1 MSRPNS
7 IRSLPPT
14 EWSEGDRL
22 AWEAACRPAKQ
33 LVRGGA
39 ASHLAAV
46 TQVDLA
52 NRYGLFLDF
61 LFRSRRLDLGAEAGA
76 QVIPEAIAPFIA
88 ELQARVSS
96 VTVSRTIYKV
106 RRAAECIA
114 PHLDFAWLAEIEKDL
129 ILLERPKEDF
139 ARDVAPER
147 LVEAG
152 LTLIGEAERET
163 KGSRLKR
170 AMLMRNGLMV
180 ALLALCPIR
189 LRNFASLT
197 IGQTFV
203 SRDREW
209 WIVLEDTKSQR
220 PDHRPVDHL
229 LASYIDAYLSAYRPV
244 LIAHSPHRVDSAL
257 EPATALGMEEVCAL
271 WLGRHGRPLTY
282 NAVERLITETT
293 RMTLGVGVNP
303 HRFRTSAATSV
314 ALHAPHSPHLGSA
327 LLQHSDPRVTQE
339 HYVRASSLS
348 VTADFTVLIAD
359 LRKR

>member
-1 MSRPNS
+1 MSRPGS
-7 IRSLPPT
+7 IRSLPLK
-14 EWSEGDRL
+14 EWPEADRV
-22 AWEAACRPAKQ
+22 AWEAACRPAKR

-46 TQVDLA
+46 TQMDLA

-61 LFRSRRLDLGAEAGA
+61 LLRSRRLDPRADAGV
-76 QVIPEAIAPFIA
+76 QVTPEAATPFIA

-114 PHLDFAWLAEIEKDL
+114 PHLDFGWLAEIGKDL
-129 ILLERPKEDF
+129 ALLERPKEDF

-152 LTLIGEAERET
+152 LTLICEAEKDTR
-163 KGSRLKR
+163 GSRLKR
-170 AMLMRNGLMV
+170 AMLVRNGLMV

-203 SRDREW
+203 SRDGEW
-209 WIVLEDTKSQR
+209 WIVLEDTKSER

-229 LASYIDAYLSAYRPV
+229 LASYIEAYLNVYQPV
-244 LIAHSPHRVDSAL
+244 LLAHSHTDLIQLLRQPLSGRKRSA
-257 EPATALGMEEVCAL
+257 PYGS
-271 WLGRHGRPLTY
+271 R
-282 NAVERLITETT
+282 AV
-293 RMTLGVGVNP
+293 
-303 HRFRTSAATSV
+303 V
-314 ALHAPHSPHLGSA
+314 AL
-327 LLQHSDPRVTQE
+327 
-339 HYVRASSLS
+339 
-348 VTADFTVLIAD
+348 
-359 LRKR
+359 